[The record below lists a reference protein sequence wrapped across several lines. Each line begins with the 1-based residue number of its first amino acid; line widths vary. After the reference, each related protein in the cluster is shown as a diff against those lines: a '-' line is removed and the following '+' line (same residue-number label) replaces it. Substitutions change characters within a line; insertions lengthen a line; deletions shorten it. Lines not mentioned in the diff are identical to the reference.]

1 MKKTYMIPA
10 LRVKRIQTE
19 RMMALSKFDTPANK
33 DGEVLTKEKND
44 WNIWE

>member
-1 MKKTYMIPA
+1 MIPA

-19 RMMALSKFDTPANK
+19 RMMALSKFDDTPAK
-33 DGEVLTKEKND
+33 QDGEVLTKEKND

>member
-19 RMMALSKFDTPANK
+19 RMMALSKFDKPA
-33 DGEVLTKEKND
+33 DPEGEVLTKEKND